1 MFFLVGP
8 NVPPHLIDI
17 LIIEGSQNN
26 LREDTLERCPGPQT
40 RLIQKPR
47 YEGDELVSAQFTC
60 FASTKVQIL
69 TGYNFA
75 GLRSYRVAP
84 RVEEGLQAQKGYNAR
99 WRRIRH
105 KA

>member
-47 YEGDELVSAQFTC
+47 YEGDELIEYK
-60 FASTKVQIL
+60 STNTDANSRGPQTRQIQK
-69 TGYNFA
+69 
-75 GLRSYRVAP
+75 P
-84 RVEEGLQAQKGYNAR
+84 RYEGD
-99 WRRIRH
+99 
-105 KA
+105 